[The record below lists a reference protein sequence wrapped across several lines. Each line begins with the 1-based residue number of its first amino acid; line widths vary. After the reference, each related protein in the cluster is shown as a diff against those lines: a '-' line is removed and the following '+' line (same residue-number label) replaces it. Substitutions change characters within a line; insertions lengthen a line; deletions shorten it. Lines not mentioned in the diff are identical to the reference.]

1 MVGEVRDDDT
11 ARTALQASL
20 TGHLVLTTFHASSAA
35 AALTRLAD
43 IIGQN
48 PLFVSSVRLIMAQ
61 RLVRRLDDAT
71 KQAYE
76 PTPEELQMIQKVMS
90 TIPDPAQRPNL
101 EGLKL
106 YNPGASAANPYGFS
120 GQLAVREQLLM
131 SERVRYVI
139 TKPAGVVSTA
149 EIEAA
154 AVQDGMV
161 TMLQDAMLKVIAGQ
175 TTLNEVYRVLG

>member
-1 MVGEVRDDDT
+1 
-11 ARTALQASL
+11 
-20 TGHLVLTTFHASSAA
+20 
-35 AALTRLAD
+35 
-43 IIGQN
+43 
-48 PLFVSSVRLIMAQ
+48 
-61 RLVRRLDDAT
+61 
-71 KQAYE
+71 
-76 PTPEELQMIQKVMS
+76 MS

-106 YNPGASAANPYGFS
+106 YNPGASPANPYGFS